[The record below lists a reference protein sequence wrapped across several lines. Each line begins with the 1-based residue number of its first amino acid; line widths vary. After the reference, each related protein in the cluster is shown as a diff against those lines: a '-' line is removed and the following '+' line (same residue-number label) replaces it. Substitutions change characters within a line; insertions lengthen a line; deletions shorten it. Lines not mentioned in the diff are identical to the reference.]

1 MNNFINLFLVKPYD
15 FKNLLFETKNTSI
28 SRERYID
35 LLKVVSI
42 LTVIFSTHL
51 FLSFQTSGYEIL
63 IRNES
68 STNIS
73 MSIASWYLNGLA
85 VFFFCNG
92 FSNSLAWYSNIG
104 RDGSVWE
111 FLANRI
117 NSILGPM
124 IVLIIFGSLT
134 IHYSISNELIP
145 EYLVT
150 SVDSLHPT
158 TEFLLWP
165 LWLVSIY
172 LVVLMFSPI
181 TAYFHKKQSWFFL
194 LMLFSMFI
202 FIDIF
207 TFSSG
212 YISIKYLNYLFFW
225 LFIHQLGYFYADG
238 SLQEIKLSLYF
249 IVVLVSYISLFFL
262 STDYSSL
269 TSISNFRLTMNTNE
283 DPPTLIM
290 LLSSIGLISLALLF
304 RNIVEKLLKNKY
316 IWSFVSLLNAHL
328 YTYFLWHTFFFVFIY
343 FLNIDDYFFILYFSL
358 FIVIMGSAERNSFRL
373 SSSLVKRISPEQP
386 WPLPIKARFSLNNVL
401 LSWYGSLLIL
411 LSTVQIT
418 LGGVGTFGFFID
430 RQLFFLHGNT
440 FEAFLRLIVG
450 MILLNITIRSSNY
463 KDISLI
469 SGSFLL
475 ITLITSRIYL
485 DLDLHYFEF
494 SFTFLGLLL
503 CVYSYILNR
512 NNKARKR
519 VISK

>member
-1 MNNFINLFLVKPYD
+1 MRNFINLFLIKPSD
-15 FKNLLFETKNTSI
+15 FKNLLYETKHTSI

-35 LLKVVSI
+35 LLKVVSV
-42 LTVIFSTHL
+42 LAVIFSTHL
-51 FLSFQTSGYEIL
+51 FLSFQSSGYEVL
-63 IRNES
+63 IKNES
-68 STNIS
+68 STNTN

-134 IHYSISNELIP
+134 IHYSISNKLIP
-145 EYLVT
+145 EYFVT
-150 SVDSLHPT
+150 STDSLHPT

-172 LVVLMFSPI
+172 LVVLMFSPV
-181 TAYFHKKQSWFFL
+181 TAYFHKKNSWFFL
-194 LMLFSMFI
+194 LVLFSMFL

-207 TFSSG
+207 TFSSA
-212 YISIKYLNYLFFW
+212 YISLKYLNYLFFW
-225 LFIHQLGYFYADG
+225 LFVHQLGYFYADG
-238 SLQEIKLSLYF
+238 SLQDIKLPIYF
-249 IVVLVSYISLFFL
+249 ILGLVSYILLFLL
-262 STDYSSL
+262 SSDYSPL
-269 TSISNFRLTMNTNE
+269 TSISNFRLAINTNE

-290 LLSSIGLISLALLF
+290 LLSSTGLISLVLMF
-304 RNIVEKLLKNKY
+304 RNIGEKLLKNKY
-316 IWSFVSLLNAHL
+316 IWSVVCVFNSHL

-343 FLNIDDYFFILYFSL
+343 FLNIDKYIFIPGIFLFVLFF
-358 FIVIMGSAERNSFRL
+358 GSSERNLFRL
-373 SSSLVKRISPEQP
+373 TSSIVKRISPKQP
-386 WPLPIKARFSLNNVL
+386 WPLPIKARFSLNNVV

-418 LGGVGTFGFFID
+418 LGGVGTFGFFVD
-430 RQLFFLHGNT
+430 RQLFYLHGNT
-440 FEAFLRLIVG
+440 FEAFLRLVIG
-450 MILLNITIRSSNY
+450 MILLNITIRSSKY

-475 ITLITSRIYL
+475 ASLITSRIYL
-485 DLDLHYFEF
+485 ELEFHYFEF
-494 SFTFLGLLL
+494 SFTVLGLTL
-503 CVYSYILNR
+503 CTYSYIINL
-512 NNKARKR
+512 NNK
-519 VISK
+519 VGT